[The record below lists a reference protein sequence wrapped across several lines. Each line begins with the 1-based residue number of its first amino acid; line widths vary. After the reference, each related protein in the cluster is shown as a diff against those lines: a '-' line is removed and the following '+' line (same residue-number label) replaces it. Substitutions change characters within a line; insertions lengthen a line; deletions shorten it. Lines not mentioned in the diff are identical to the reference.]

1 MASFPRFKG
10 DGGRVAR
17 DGQRAV
23 LAAML
28 IVFVVAASLS
38 DGKLIP
44 DFVSGGAPK
53 PVAFGNS
60 ADDLKTGSILITPS
74 DGNICEL
81 RLIDNETWRIRH
93 NGFVACDEAIART
106 APQAVRNPTERIE
119 AIRDGFFTKR

>member
-1 MASFPRFKG
+1 MARFPRFKG
-10 DGGRVAR
+10 NGWVVG

-23 LAAML
+23 LAAVL

-44 DFVSGGAPK
+44 DFISGRAPK
-53 PVAFGNS
+53 TPIVGNP
-60 ADDLKTGSILITPS
+60 ADDELKTGSILITPS

-93 NGFVACDEAIART
+93 NGFVTCDEAVSWT
-106 APQAVRNPTERIE
+106 ALQAIRNPAERIE